1 MCDVWVCP
9 WLWWS
14 CKFVCYEYIHVEMN
28 VSMWVCV
35 NSLCVRMRIFRISRY
50 LICYWICVHGVWIVC
65 EYIWEKD
72 CIYEDVYMYVK
83 MLCISEYVSMGMWEC
98 VLVSEFV
105 KLFVYVWVS
114 ACECICEQAHVREW
128 KLMCVCTGMNL
139 CVHLCMEDVQMWLDY
154 EHVSV
159 CIHISDHLCF

>member
-1 MCDVWVCP
+1 MSTFMWKWMWACEYVQIVYLWGWGFSESVDIWYVTEYVW
-9 WLWWS
+9 
-14 CKFVCYEYIHVEMN
+14 M
-28 VSMWVCV
+28 
-35 NSLCVRMRIFRISRY
+35 
-50 LICYWICVHGVWIVC
+50 VWIFC

-83 MLCISEYVSMGMWEC
+83 MLCISECVSMGMWEC

-105 KLFVYVWVS
+105 KLFVYVRVS

-139 CVHLCMEDVQMWLDY
+139 CVHLCMGDVQMWLDY

-159 CIHISDHLCF
+159 CMHISDHLCF